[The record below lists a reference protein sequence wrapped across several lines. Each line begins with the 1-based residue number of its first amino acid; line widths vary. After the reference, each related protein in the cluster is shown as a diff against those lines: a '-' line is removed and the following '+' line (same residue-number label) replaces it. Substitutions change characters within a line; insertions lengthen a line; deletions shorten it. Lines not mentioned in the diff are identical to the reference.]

1 MQWNR
6 ELPDLDTA
14 VGCVSAISAQQAT
27 VALLIRIPNNLY
39 ILLLSPFQY

>member
-14 VGCVSAISAQQAT
+14 VGGVCVGDLGTTGYSSTFNSNSQ
-27 VALLIRIPNNLY
+27 
-39 ILLLSPFQY
+39 